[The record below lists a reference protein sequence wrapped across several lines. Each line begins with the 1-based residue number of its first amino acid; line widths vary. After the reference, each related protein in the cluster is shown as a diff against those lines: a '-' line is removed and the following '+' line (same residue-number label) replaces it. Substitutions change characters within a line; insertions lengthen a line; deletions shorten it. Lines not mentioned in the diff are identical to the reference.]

1 MKKSL
6 FFVGSAAA
14 FLLLAGCANHIED
27 VTKETPEN
35 TRSVLGTQY
44 VLTMEN
50 EIPDGASFKVTLE
63 QVENIRVEVNQVR
76 KVSALY
82 TPYEGWRE
90 SYEFLAGLGLFPVAV
105 ISNVCSVFSFGMFP
119 FSWSAAVTKYSFDGM
134 NPCMNFESEERIEEL
149 PVKVERTRVDSYTE
163 TKRTPLGNETLIVKP
178 DADTSWQVRTN
189 EFGQAEIVLLSIDPE
204 KNASLES
211 RHLDIYLESK
221 NIKCKSVPM
230 SRRLLSR
237 LAQAR
242 QAMLKYFAAPS
253 GAGLAGC
260 VKKLEELSF
269 ESLAFQ
275 LEESELKKHP
285 DFRAA
290 FEKAVK

>member
-1 MKKSL
+1 MKQRL
-6 FFVGSAAA
+6 FFAGSAAA
-14 FLLLAGCANHIED
+14 LLLLAGCANHVDD

-35 TRSVLGTQY
+35 TRNILGTQY
-44 VLTMEN
+44 VLTMDE
-50 EIPDGASFKVTLE
+50 EIPNGTSFKVTLE
-63 QVENIRVEVNQVR
+63 QVENIQIEVNQVR

-105 ISNVCSVFSFGMFP
+105 VSNVISVFSFGMFP
-119 FSWSAAVTKYSFDGM
+119 FSWSGAVTKYSFDGM
-134 NPCMNFESEERIEEL
+134 NPCMNFESDERIEEI

-163 TKRTPLGNETLIVKP
+163 TKRTPLGNENLIVKP
-178 DADTSWQVRTN
+178 DADTSWRIRTN
-189 EFGQAEIVLLSIDPE
+189 EFGQAEVVLLSIDPE
-204 KNASLES
+204 KNAALES

-221 NIKCKSVPM
+221 NIKCKSIPM

-237 LAQAR
+237 LSQAR
-242 QAMLKYFAAPS
+242 QAMLKYYAAPN
-253 GAGLAGC
+253 GAGLAEC
-260 VKKLEELSF
+260 VKKLEALSF

-275 LEESELKKHP
+275 LEENELKKHP

-290 FEKAVK
+290 FEQAVK